1 MDSVLLSP
9 ASQGRS
15 DWRLI
20 LEKSYL
26 LPAHNIVRIQVKRLL
41 EDQGAT
47 YSASLEL
54 DGTSLLL
61 CSSDSTDKF
70 KKAKQWGVPCLA
82 TRLEH
87 K

>member
-1 MDSVLLSP
+1 M
-9 ASQGRS
+9 
-15 DWRLI
+15 
-20 LEKSYL
+20 EKVNL
-26 LPAHNIVRIQVKRLL
+26 LPAHNIVSIQVKRLL

-82 TRLEH
+82 TRLSLNSH
-87 K
+87 PQSGYI